1 MLIKLLVSALLLVQT
16 SSFAATP
23 SVRNT
28 HPIFAFSDGAPAIH
42 TTKPASE
49 PETEKLIMMGLALM
63 GVIAFRRQVVT

>member
-23 SVRNT
+23 SVRDT
-28 HPIFAFSDGAPAIH
+28 DTLLAFNDGPPDIH
-42 TTKPASE
+42 TATPATE